1 MKLVTFTADGSAGHV
16 GAFVDDGRHVID
28 VTAARPDRP
37 ELRSMQS
44 LIEAG
49 EAGLGAV
56 REIVDGA
63 GPVIPRADVRLLPPV
78 PVPAQLRDC
87 LCFEEHLKGAF
98 RAARKLVIA
107 AAQDPAAKQKEADG
121 GGLYPVPDV
130 WYQQP
135 IYYKGN
141 RFACAA
147 TEEEV
152 PWPRY
157 SELLDYELEIGC
169 WISRT
174 GKDISR
180 EQAAGHIF
188 GYSIFNDITARD
200 AQRVEMEGG
209 LGPAKGK
216 DFDKSNVIGPCIVT
230 ADELDPYNLTMI
242 ARVNGEEWSVGHSST
257 MHWRFED
264 VIAHVSASET
274 LYPGEFLGSG
284 TVGGGCG
291 LELERFLKPGDVV
304 ELEVEDIGTLSNRIV
319 RDVPALT
326 R

>member
-1 MKLVTFTADGSAGHV
+1 MKLVTFSSSGSAGHV
-16 GAFVDDGRHVID
+16 GVLVDDDQHVID
-28 VTAARPDRP
+28 VTAAEPDRP
-37 ELRSMQS
+37 QLRSMQA
-44 LIEAG
+44 LIDAG
-49 EAGLGAV
+49 EASLEAV
-56 REIVDGA
+56 REIVDVA
-63 GPVIPRADVRLLPPV
+63 KRAIPRAEVRILSPV

-87 LCFEEHLKGAF
+87 LCFEQHLKGAF
-98 RAARKLVIA
+98 RVARKLAIA
-107 AAQDPAAKQKEADG
+107 GAPDPAAKQQEIDEQG
-121 GGLYPVPDV
+121 QYQVPGV

-141 RFACAA
+141 RFACAGTGEA
-147 TEEEV
+147 V

-157 SELLDYELEIGC
+157 SGLLDYELEIGC
-169 WISRT
+169 WIGSS

-180 EQAAGHIF
+180 EQAADHIF

-200 AQRVEMEGG
+200 AQLTEMAGS

-242 ARVNGEEWSVGHSST
+242 ARVNSEEWSRGHSST

-274 LYPGEFLGSG
+274 LHPGEFLGSG

-291 LELERFLKPGDVV
+291 LELERFLRPGDVV
-304 ELEVEDIGTLSNRIV
+304 ELEVEGIGTLTNRIV
-319 RDVPALT
+319 SDDSEMPQ
-326 R
+326 